1 MIQVTA
7 SRKPPSSPKERRAR
21 RREVTDIKRLGID
34 SRPRSIS
41 ADEDEQEEAS
51 LLKLVKKN
59 GGDAFCGRVRE
70 RPRRVETNELLW
82 VDGGGGGHTHH
93 AASHRTD
100 ADSEHNARKR
110 RRLYI
115 RHARASNDPRL
126 RQDVDLTMSLHPDLA
141 HAVTHGQSNLAE
153 TW

>member
-51 LLKLVKKN
+51 LLKLVKKTVATLSAAESEN
-59 GGDAFCGRVRE
+59 VRGALKQMSSCGWTAGE
-70 RPRRVETNELLW
+70 EDT
-82 VDGGGGGHTHH
+82 HT
-93 AASHRTD
+93 T
-100 ADSEHNARKR
+100 R
-110 RRLYI
+110 RRTAPTPILSTTP
-115 RHARASNDPRL
+115 ASAGGCTSGTLAPPTT
-126 RQDVDLTMSLHPDLA
+126 QDSGKTLT
-141 HAVTHGQSNLAE
+141 
-153 TW
+153 